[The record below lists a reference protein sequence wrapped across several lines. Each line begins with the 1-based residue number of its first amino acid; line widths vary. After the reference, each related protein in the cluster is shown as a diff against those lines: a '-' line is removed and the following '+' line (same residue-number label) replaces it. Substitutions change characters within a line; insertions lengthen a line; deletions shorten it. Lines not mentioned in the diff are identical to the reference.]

1 MNNHKFGSTNITA
14 TGMNTNSNM
23 PEHVGRQDKASVST
37 T

>member
-1 MNNHKFGSTNITA
+1 MNDHKFGSTNITV
-14 TGMNTNSNM
+14 TEMNTNSNM